1 MREIPALVSS
11 PGGVRGSGVN
21 AMRELPDW
29 LRWALVLPAAAGAWV
44 GAQVSIMM
52 VGNVFYA
59 MGLWNLPSW
68 FVKIATVVAAPY
80 GFVWAGAQT
89 APRHSFI
96 VVIFLTVVHAIFAT
110 AILVLAIGVERLTAP
125 LWWIITGY
133 AVGITVTIVAC
144 VQFRRKEGKRTA
156 ELASA

>member
-1 MREIPALVSS
+1 MREIPALVRSL
-11 PGGVRGSGVN
+11 GGVRGSGVK

-44 GAQVSIMM
+44 GVQIFIMM

-59 MGLWNLPSW
+59 MGLWNIPSW
-68 FVKIATVVAAPY
+68 FVKIAAIVAAPY
-80 GFVWAGAQT
+80 GFVWLGAQT

-96 VVIFLTVVHAIFAT
+96 VAIILTVVHAIFAS
-110 AILVLAIGVERLTAP
+110 AIFVLAIGVEGIGAP

-133 AVGITVTIVAC
+133 AVGIAVTIVAC
-144 VQFRRKEGKRTA
+144 LQFRWKEGKITA
-156 ELASA
+156 KLASA

>member
-11 PGGVRGSGVN
+11 PGGVRGSGVK

-44 GAQVSIMM
+44 GVQIFIMM

-59 MGLWNLPSW
+59 MGLWNIPSW
-68 FVKIATVVAAPY
+68 FVKIGTIVAAPY
-80 GFVWAGAQT
+80 GFVWLGAQT

-96 VVIFLTVVHAIFAT
+96 VAIFLTFVHAIFAT
-110 AILVLAIGVERLTAP
+110 AIFVLAIGVDGIGAP

-133 AVGITVTIVAC
+133 VVGITVTIVAC
-144 VQFRRKEGKRTA
+144 LQFRRKEGKRTVQ
-156 ELASA
+156 LASA